1 MRSRMTTAG
10 AELAMMH
17 SDREDQAEAA
27 SQADTRAPAAMKL
40 FLDVHHLGAGKVT
53 AEAAADAHQKDL
65 ATQAKYDV
73 NFKSY
78 WLDEEKG
85 DVYRQGEAP
94 SADAVIAVHGE
105 AHGLLPDSIAEVTEG
120 R

>member
-1 MRSRMTTAG
+1 MTTVG
-10 AELAMMH
+10 ADLALMH
-17 SDREDQAEAA
+17 SDREDQAEAT
-27 SQADTRAPAAMKL
+27 SQADTPTPAARKL

-65 ATQAKYDV
+65 ATQARYDV
-73 NFKSY
+73 HFKSY
-78 WLDEEKG
+78 WVDEEQG
-85 DVYRQGEAP
+85 DIYCQVEAP
-94 SADAVIAVHGE
+94 SADAVIAVHRE

>member
-1 MRSRMTTAG
+1 MRSRMTTVG
-10 AELAMMH
+10 AELATMH

-27 SQADTRAPAAMKL
+27 SEADTQAAVARKL

-65 ATQAKYDV
+65 ATQARYDV

-78 WLDEEKG
+78 WVGQEKG
-85 DVYRQGEAP
+85 DIYCEVEAP
-94 SADAVIAVHGE
+94 SADAVIAVHRE
-105 AHGLLPDSIAEVTEG
+105 AHGLLPDSIAE
-120 R
+120 